1 MRPLILLAPAA
12 LLLLSACAGGM
23 SGGSSYTSEI
33 ERHSAA
39 CTARGG
45 ILTPTG
51 ETTGRV
57 ETEYACKINGETA
70 RAGH

>member
-1 MRPLILLAPAA
+1 MRRLALLAPAA
-12 LLLLSACAGGM
+12 LLLLSACAGGT
-23 SGGSSYTSEI
+23 SGGNSYTNDI
-33 ERHSAA
+33 ERLSAS

-57 ETEYACKINGETA
+57 ETEYACKINGEPA
-70 RAGH
+70 RAGY

>member
-1 MRPLILLAPAA
+1 MRRLALLAPAA
-12 LLLLSACAGGM
+12 LLLLSACAGT
-23 SGGSSYTSEI
+23 SGGGYANDI
-33 ERHSAA
+33 ERLSDS

-57 ETEYACKINGETA
+57 ETEYACKINGEAA